1 MTTISKQYLRDLP
14 NCLLTY
20 ERFDLFADLFAETNT
35 ISEEEKTKQARALIE
50 SIPSTNYQVLYH
62 LIALVR
68 KVCTMPYKENSKM
81 SFESMAIV
89 IGPNIMR
96 TKKKLDL
103 LQMEAT
109 SKVVNRTALFIIENY
124 SKLFKQNSPY
134 DDTLLGILASEEKQV
149 THDEKI
155 DIQEL
160 RAETLRLRVAHR
172 QQQNV
177 LLNKILVAESER
189 SEKEEEVILLKQQNE
204 RLQEDVKTLEDRIKA
219 VENEL
224 ERTLKGEGNEEEF
237 KTSRDTRIMEDEFN
251 QLDKLGKLLDEQDRQ
266 VKALQE
272 SMHRL
277 GGQ

>member
-35 ISEEEKTKQARALIE
+35 ISEEEKTKQTRALIE

-96 TKKKLDL
+96 TRKKLDL

-149 THDEKI
+149 THDEKV

-172 QQQNV
+172 QQQSV

-189 SEKEEEVILLKQQNE
+189 LGKEEEVILLKQQNE
-204 RLQEDVKTLEDRIKA
+204 RLQEDVKTLEDRVKA

-237 KTSRDTRIMEDEFN
+237 KTSRDTRIMEDEFY